1 MIHDAWLI
9 VPLYNEAAVVGDV
22 IRASLQTFPNIV
34 CVNDGSTDNSAE
46 VARAAGAT
54 VVDHPI
60 NLGQGAAL
68 QTGLRYALSDPGA
81 RFFVTFDSDGQHR
94 VEDAARMISRLRVE
108 PLDIVIGSRFLDGD
122 VEAGPLKRLVL
133 RAAVLFERLSTGMKL
148 TDTHNGLRAM
158 TRHAGD
164 SIQIRQDRMAH
175 GSEILRE
182 ISRTKLRYA
191 EEPVHI
197 LCTDYSRSKGQSVW
211 NSVNILSDLLFG

>member
-81 RFFVTFDSDGQHR
+81 RFFFS
-94 VEDAARMISRLRVE
+94 SRLT
-108 PLDIVIGSRFLDGD
+108 PT
-122 VEAGPLKRLVL
+122 A
-133 RAAVLFERLSTGMKL
+133 STGW
-148 TDTHNGLRAM
+148 R
-158 TRHAGD
+158 TRH
-164 SIQIRQDRMAH
+164 
-175 GSEILRE
+175 E
-182 ISRTKLRYA
+182 
-191 EEPVHI
+191 
-197 LCTDYSRSKGQSVW
+197 
-211 NSVNILSDLLFG
+211 